1 MGLHERLAQSKSMDY
16 ITEQGQSIVYRR
28 VITWIVIS
36 TRYESARAR
45 ESVLGKRLARLA
57 LPSTLYYEYARE

>member
-1 MGLHERLAQSKSMDY
+1 VPPRDLAQSESMDY

-36 TRYESARAR
+36 TRYESAR
-45 ESVLGKRLARLA
+45 ELILGKRLARLA